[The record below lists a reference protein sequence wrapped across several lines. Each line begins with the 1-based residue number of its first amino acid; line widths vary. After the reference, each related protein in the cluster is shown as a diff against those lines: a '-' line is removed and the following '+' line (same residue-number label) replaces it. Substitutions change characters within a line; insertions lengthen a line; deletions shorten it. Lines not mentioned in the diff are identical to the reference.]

1 MKYLSITILF
11 LIFFSQPLLAEIWDF
26 GLGIVFVP
34 GRMEN
39 YDPAQIEIG
48 ASSVKGYGLS
58 VSKQATKSF
67 ENLTKEEKIVED
79 PFSRDLLK
87 ELAYRQ
93 NLSSISFYSL
103 DSLKLVAT
111 LQLPVNDQNLQKLKK
126 KIYRTWGETDEN
138 DTDINEDKELKLDD
152 FSQNLESISNRFVK
166 SLAVVQLPESED
178 QVILYEGQQV
188 GGNKGLLKSINK
200 SDILFIENNKE
211 IILRISK

>member
-1 MKYLSITILF
+1 MIKYLFIYFVLFTI
-11 LIFFSQPLLAEIWDF
+11 SVTAGESGDEKN
-26 GLGIVFVP
+26 IVNKK
-34 GRMEN
+34 EN
-39 YDPAQIEIG
+39 
-48 ASSVKGYGLS
+48 
-58 VSKQATKSF
+58 
-67 ENLTKEEKIVED
+67 NLTKEEKMVED

-111 LQLPVNDQNLQKLKK
+111 LQLPINDQNLQKLKK

-138 DTDINEDKELKLDD
+138 DTDINEDKGIKLDD

-166 SLAVVQLPESED
+166 NLAVVQLPESED
-178 QVILYEGQQV
+178 QIILYEGQQV
-188 GGNKGLLKSINK
+188 GSNKGVLKSINK

-211 IILRISK
+211 IILEISK

>member
-152 FSQNLESISNRFVK
+152 FSQNLESISSRFVRN
-166 SLAVVQLPESED
+166 LAVVQLPESED
-178 QVILYEGQQV
+178 QIILYEGQQV
-188 GGNKGLLKSINK
+188 GSNKGVLKSINK

-211 IILRISK
+211 IILEISK